1 MQTSNYAKILE
12 TLDNTALTMLEGI
25 DYLYR
30 LDAREPFLGD
40 IDESNRAS
48 YTHDNTTELFVCQF
62 CSVTFDSYETCRA
75 HETRCI
81 DPTSTDTD
89 PDNETES

>member
-30 LDAREPFLGD
+30 LDAREPFLRFESD

-62 CSVTFDSYETCRA
+62 CSVTFDSYETCHA

-81 DPTSTDTD
+81 DPTTI
-89 PDNETES
+89 DNES